1 MEWFEAGKYW
11 ASFSPLQHQ
20 ICFHFGLMTHG
31 AQICQLCQPTNV
43 LFHFFTPAA
52 ILASTCQLSPCHCH
66 LSVVFCCHG
75 NGFIGD
81 DSGSGAP
88 VLSTVSLCEGVP
100 KGSPSMPMESR
111 LHVRYVRM
119 EVCMPKLPSTTES
132 PCGQGPISLATSRLV
147 LPYPI
152 QKWYGFGSASARE
165 GWAFHCRWRHIPSTP
180 WRLAGHVTWPPS
192 GGHRRYGDAPA
203 DPRNCKLYPWR
214 GLPCA
219 RQMVWKLCW
228 DAAASRWS
236 LECSCCRALCLAFAA
251 KLHWVV

>member
-52 ILASTCQLSPCHCH
+52 ILASTCQLSPRHCH
-66 LSVVFCCHG
+66 LSVVSLAMTPAVEPLFCPLCH
-75 NGFIGD
+75 
-81 DSGSGAP
+81 S
-88 VLSTVSLCEGVP
+88 V
-100 KGSPSMPMESR
+100 KESR
-111 LHVRYVRM
+111 KEVHPCQWKAGRM
-119 EVCMPKLPSTTES
+119 EVCMPKLPSTTQS

-165 GWAFHCRWRHIPSTP
+165 GWAFHCR
-180 WRLAGHVTWPPS
+180 
-192 GGHRRYGDAPA
+192 
-203 DPRNCKLYPWR
+203 
-214 GLPCA
+214 
-219 RQMVWKLCW
+219 
-228 DAAASRWS
+228 
-236 LECSCCRALCLAFAA
+236 
-251 KLHWVV
+251 

>member
-1 MEWFEAGKYW
+1 MQLCYSFNGRIPNINAVIMEWFEAGKYW

-52 ILASTCQLSPCHCH
+52 AILASTCQLSPRHCH

-88 VLSTVSLCEGVP
+88 VLSTVSLCEGVS
-100 KGSPSMPMESR
+100 KGSPSMPMENR
-111 LHVRYVRM
+111 LHVRYVLL

-132 PCGQGPISLATSRLV
+132 PYGQGPISLATSRLV

-165 GWAFHCRWRHIPSTP
+165 GWAFHCR
-180 WRLAGHVTWPPS
+180 
-192 GGHRRYGDAPA
+192 
-203 DPRNCKLYPWR
+203 
-214 GLPCA
+214 
-219 RQMVWKLCW
+219 
-228 DAAASRWS
+228 
-236 LECSCCRALCLAFAA
+236 
-251 KLHWVV
+251 